1 MVRACCP
8 CRSPA
13 SSTRPSGRRIAL
25 RGLRSA
31 RRRGARPSLRAGVR
45 RRRVRRALTGRSS
58 RGARYFSVGLGLFSG
73 RGGSVLGHWKFPC
86 FGDKAGGKRCG
97 LIRGA
102 GGLGDL
108 GSIISHGKRGRFFPV
123 RGQGNGLIK
132 VIDTHVGSFQCA
144 PAADSEAL
152 GKRRELGLPLAQL
165 MRLVKASLVKVK
177 AFQMARDRDWRTSP
191 FPQRSR

>member
-1 MVRACCP
+1 MWCLCLVRACCP

-13 SSTRPSGRRIAL
+13 RSTRPSGRRIA
-25 RGLRSA
+25 
-31 RRRGARPSLRAGVR
+31 
-45 RRRVRRALTGRSS
+45 RRRVRRALAGRNS
-58 RGARYFSVGLGLFSG
+58 RICGNLCVGLGLFSG
-73 RGGSVLGHWKFPC
+73 RGGRVLGHWKFPC

-132 VIDTHVGSFQCA
+132 VVDTHVGSFQCA

-152 GKRRELGLPLAQL
+152 GEAEGVGLASCPADALGEGVAGEGEGVPDGQGSRLTELPLSSTFTL
-165 MRLVKASLVKVK
+165 RICGAS
-177 AFQMARDRDWRTSP
+177 R
-191 FPQRSR
+191 